1 MKIFVLGAGA
11 MGGLFGAK
19 LHQAGHDVW
28 LYDIWDEHVS
38 RIQQHGLIVEE
49 VEGDRSVVDA
59 PASSSDPSPLAETDL
74 LLVEVKAYDTVEALG
89 AVREWLPP
97 DAFVLSLQ
105 NGVGNLEEMRRAL
118 PDHERIILGTTAQGS
133 NVVEAGHILRTGS
146 GPTEIGDPRTTQE
159 LDELAEIAAAF
170 NQADVPM
177 TVAEDV
183 MPSVWA
189 KLAANAAI
197 NPLTALTG
205 LRNGDLPAA
214 LGMREIYSAI
224 VNELVA
230 VMDALEIGRIK
241 DDYVAY
247 AEFVMEV
254 TATSYSSMLQDIRN
268 RRRTEIDAING
279 AVARFGQEVGVE
291 TPVNRMIATLVA
303 QRQRDYL
310 EEGRG
315 AFEQ

>member
-19 LHQAGHDVW
+19 LHAAGHDVW
-28 LYDIWDEHVS
+28 LYDIWKAHIEK
-38 RIQQHGLIVEE
+38 IQSDGLIVEE
-49 VEGDRSVVDA
+49 VDGEREVVEP
-59 PASSSDPSPLAETDL
+59 PASYSDPTPLAEADL
-74 LLVEVKAYDTVEALG
+74 LLVEVKTYDTFDALTS
-89 AVREWLPP
+89 VREWLPP
-97 DAFVLSLQ
+97 GAFVLSLQ

-118 PDHERIILGTTAQGS
+118 PDHARIILGTTAQGS
-133 NVVEAGHILRTGS
+133 NVVGAGHILRTGP
-146 GPTEIGDPRTTQE
+146 GPTEIGDPRPDPE
-159 LDELAEIAAAF
+159 PEKLAEIADAF
-170 NQADVPM
+170 SGSGVPM
-177 TVAEDV
+177 TVAPDV

-205 LRNGDLPAA
+205 LRNGELPGAP
-214 LGMREIYSAI
+214 GIPEIYTGI

-230 VMDALEIGRIK
+230 VMEALDIGRIK

-279 AVARFGQEVGVE
+279 AVARFGAEAGVD
-291 TPVNRMIATLVA
+291 TPVNRMIAALVS

>member
-1 MKIFVLGAGA
+1 MRIFVLGAGA

-28 LYDIWDEHVS
+28 LYDIWEEHVS
-38 RIQQHGLIVEE
+38 RIQEHGLIVEE
-49 VEGDRSVVDA
+49 VEGDRSVVRV
-59 PASSSDPSPLAETDL
+59 PASATDPSPLAEADL
-74 LLVEVKAYDTVEALG
+74 LLVEVKTYDTYDALS

-97 DAFVLSLQ
+97 PAFVLSLQ
-105 NGVGNLEEMRRAL
+105 NGIGNLEEMRRAL
-118 PDHERIILGTTAQGS
+118 PDHGRIILGTTAQGS
-133 NVVEAGHILRTGS
+133 NVVEAGHILRTGP
-146 GPTEIGDPRTTQE
+146 GPTEIGDPRSVQE
-159 LDELAEIAAAF
+159 LDKLEEIAAAF
-170 NQADVPM
+170 TEAQVPM
-177 TVAEDV
+177 TVAADV

-205 LRNGDLPAA
+205 LRNGELPSAP
-214 LGMREIYSAI
+214 GMREIYAAI

-230 VMDALEIGRIK
+230 VMDALDIRRIK

-254 TATSYSSMLQDIRN
+254 TATSYSSMLQDVRN

-279 AVARFGQEVGVE
+279 AVARFGASVDVD
-291 TPVNRMIATLVA
+291 TPVNRMIATLVS

-310 EEGRG
+310 EKGRG
-315 AFEQ
+315 AFE

>member
-1 MKIFVLGAGA
+1 MKVFVLGAGA

-19 LHQAGHDVW
+19 LHAAGHDVW
-28 LYDIWDEHVS
+28 LYDIWQEHVEA
-38 RIQQHGLIVEE
+38 INADGLIVEE
-49 VEGDRSVVDA
+49 VDGARA
-59 PASSSDPSPLAETDL
+59 IHKPPASSDDPAALAEADL
-74 LLVEVKAYDTVEALG
+74 VLVEVKAYDTFEALT

-97 DAFVLSLQ
+97 AAFVLSLQ

-118 PDHERIILGTTAQGS
+118 PDHERVILGTTAQGS
-133 NVVEAGHILRTGS
+133 NVVEAGHILRTGP
-146 GPTEIGDPRTTQE
+146 GPTEIGDPRDDAE
-159 LDELAEIAAAF
+159 PERLEEIAAAF
-170 NQADVPM
+170 RAADVPM
-177 TVAEDV
+177 TVAPDV
-183 MPSVWA
+183 MPAVWA

-205 LRNGDLPAA
+205 LRNGELPGAP
-214 LGMREIYSAI
+214 GIPEIYTAI

-230 VMDALEIGRIK
+230 VMDELGIARIK

-254 TATSYSSMLQDIRN
+254 TATSYSSMLQDVRN
-268 RRRTEIDAING
+268 RRRTEIEAING
-279 AVARFGQEVGVE
+279 AVARFGAEVGVDA
-291 TPVNRMIATLVA
+291 PVNQMIAALVR

-315 AFEQ
+315 AF

>member
-1 MKIFVLGAGA
+1 MNIFVLGAGA

-19 LHQAGHDVW
+19 LHAAGHDVW
-28 LYDIWDEHVS
+28 LYDIWQEHVQ
-38 RIQQHGLIVEE
+38 RIQEHGLIVEE
-49 VEGDRSVVDA
+49 VDGERNVVNV
-59 PASSSDPSPLAETDL
+59 PASASDPSCLAEADL
-74 LLVEVKAYDTVEALG
+74 LLVEVKTYDTFDALR

-97 DAFVLSLQ
+97 AAFVMSLQ
-105 NGVGNLEEMRRAL
+105 NGIGNLEEMRRAL
-118 PDHERIILGTTAQGS
+118 PDHERVILGTTAQGS
-133 NVVEAGHILRTGS
+133 NVVRAGHVLRTGA
-146 GPTEIGDPRTTQE
+146 GPTEIGDPRSNPE
-159 LDELAEIAAAF
+159 RDKLAEIAAVF
-170 NQADVPM
+170 NDAGVPM
-177 TVAEDV
+177 TVATDV

-214 LGMREIYSAI
+214 PGMREIYAAI
-224 VNELVA
+224 VGELVE
-230 VMDALEIGRIK
+230 VMDGLGIGRIK

-247 AEFVMEV
+247 AEFVMDV

-279 AVARFGQEVGVE
+279 AVAKFGASVGVD
-291 TPVNRMIATLVA
+291 TPVNRMIASLVS

-315 AFEQ
+315 AFER

>member
-19 LHQAGHDVW
+19 LHAAGHEVW
-28 LYDIWDEHVS
+28 LYDIWQEHVQQ
-38 RIQQHGLIVEE
+38 IQEYGLIVEE
-49 VEGDRSVVDA
+49 VDGERNVVNV
-59 PASSSDPSPLAETDL
+59 PASASDASSLAEADL
-74 LLVEVKAYDTVEALG
+74 LLVEVKTYDTYDALR
-89 AVREWLPP
+89 AVQEWLPP
-97 DAFVLSLQ
+97 ATFVMSLQ
-105 NGVGNLEEMRRAL
+105 NGIGNLEEMRRAL
-118 PDHERIILGTTAQGS
+118 PDHERVILGTTAQGS
-133 NVVEAGHILRTGS
+133 NVVSAGHVLRTGA
-146 GPTEIGDPRTTQE
+146 GPTEIGDPRPE
-159 LDELAEIAAAF
+159 PERDKMAEIAAAF
-170 NQADVPM
+170 NDADVPM
-177 TVAEDV
+177 TVAADV

-205 LRNGDLPAA
+205 LRNGDLPTAP
-214 LGMREIYSAI
+214 GMREIYAAI
-224 VNELVA
+224 VGELVE
-230 VMDALEIGRIK
+230 VMDGLGIGRIK

-279 AVARFGQEVGVE
+279 AVAKFGASVAVD
-291 TPVNRMIATLVA
+291 TPVNRMIASLVS

-315 AFEQ
+315 AFER

>member
-1 MKIFVLGAGA
+1 VKIFVLGAGA

-19 LHQAGHDVW
+19 LHAAGHEVW
-28 LYDIWDEHVS
+28 LYDIWEEHVE
-38 RIQQHGLIVEE
+38 RIRERGLLVEE
-49 VEGDRSVVDA
+49 VDGERASVRV
-59 PASSSDPSPLAETDL
+59 PASADDPSPLAAADL
-74 LLVEVKAYDTVEALG
+74 LLVEVKTYDTYDALT

-97 DAFVLSLQ
+97 GAFVLSLQ

-118 PDHERIILGTTAQGS
+118 PDHERVIIGTTAQGS
-133 NVVEAGHILRTGS
+133 NVVEAGHVLRTGA
-146 GPTEIGDPRTTQE
+146 GPTEIGDPRDEQE
-159 LDELAEIAAAF
+159 LGRLAEIAGAF
-170 NQADVPM
+170 NAAGIPM
-177 TVAEDV
+177 TVAPDV
-183 MPSVWA
+183 MPAVWA

-214 LGMREIYSAI
+214 PGMRAIYAAI
-224 VNELVA
+224 VDELIA
-230 VMDALEIGRIK
+230 VMDALEIGRLK

-279 AVARFGQEVGVE
+279 AVARFGAGCGVA
-291 TPVNRMIATLVA
+291 TPVNRMIATLVS

-310 EEGRG
+310 EEGRR
-315 AFEQ
+315 AF